1 MVALALKNRGLLPNN
16 YGTPTVPLRT
26 SPYSTNTTPRSYS
39 AMNIGGSPVGS
50 AANPGGQYSALNVMG
65 ANPGG
70 MGMSM
75 GAANP
80 GGMSMGAN
88 NPGGQ
93 YSALSAMKPN
103 APGGNQSYAKP
114 AFKTSQN
121 KPNVPPNQLGQ
132 NLLDFATSGGGQAFA
147 RGLLEASGYS
157 TTPVSFGQ
165 AVAQGMAYMNEADQT
180 EASRKQQE
188 FENKLLERQLEIQ
201 EKEALAAGETFK
213 QGFLEVPDGKGGTIK
228 QPVNISSTGKMTSI
242 GGSGGTNININ
253 DGTSKGY
260 EKVNE
265 KYAAEYIKWID
276 TGAYQV
282 ELENLSKLDESLE
295 TLENENVTGAIIGL
309 TPNAVLSVLNPEA
322 LNLQDNIRSIV
333 FQGLRATL
341 GAQFTERE
349 GNRLVEAAFN
359 PLLSE
364 EMNIVRLKRM
374 RERIKTMIESK
385 QSAVNY
391 FQNNNGSMQGYT
403 GRATFN
409 LDDAI
414 NQDNQSAIN
423 NGKDE
428 FLSSIYQVSDYKDIS
443 DEKLVE
449 YFQNAQPEE
458 QTFIIE
464 NAEAIG
470 LDLN

>member
-1 MVALALKNRGLLPNN
+1 L
-16 YGTPTVPLRT
+16 
-26 SPYSTNTTPRSYS
+26 
-39 AMNIGGSPVGS
+39 
-50 AANPGGQYSALNVMG
+50 
-65 ANPGG
+65 
-70 MGMSM
+70 
-75 GAANP
+75 
-80 GGMSMGAN
+80 
-88 NPGGQ
+88 
-93 YSALSAMKPN
+93 
-103 APGGNQSYAKP
+103 
-114 AFKTSQN
+114 
-121 KPNVPPNQLGQ
+121 
-132 NLLDFATSGGGQAFA
+132 A

-188 FENKLLERQLEIQ
+188 FENKLLERQLELQ
-201 EKEALAAGETFK
+201 EKEAAKPEGRFTQTLID
-213 QGFLEVPDGKGGTIK
+213 VPDGKGGTN
-228 QPVNISSTGKMTSI
+228 QQLVNISPDGKISTV
-242 GGSGGTNININ
+242 GGSSNTFNIG

>member
-1 MVALALKNRGLLPNN
+1 MVNINDIFMKNGIPVQSTKQNPN
-16 YGTPTVPLRT
+16 L
-26 SPYSTNTTPRSYS
+26 
-39 AMNIGGSPVGS
+39 I
-50 AANPGGQYSALNVMG
+50 NP
-65 ANPGG
+65 
-70 MGMSM
+70 
-75 GAANP
+75 
-80 GGMSMGAN
+80 
-88 NPGGQ
+88 
-93 YSALSAMKPN
+93 YSALSQNNNRFTALPAKE
-103 APGGNQSYAKP
+103 GGYTYAKP
-114 AFKTSQN
+114 VVKVGGKSFGISDAQKQQSQMLGN
-121 KPNVPPNQLGQ
+121 GQAPTPSTPTNATPNSLGQ
-132 NLLDFATSGGGQAFA
+132 NLLNFATSGRGGAFA
-147 RGLLEASGYS
+147 EGVGKKAGYSLMPISTGEVLASGLQSMNAYDAN
-157 TTPVSFGQ
+157 Q
-165 AVAQGMAYMNEADQT
+165 AT
-180 EASRKQQE
+180 LKQQD
-188 FENKLLERQLEIQ
+188 FQNSILERQLELQ
-201 EKEALAAGETFK
+201 EKEAAKPEGRFTQTLID
-213 QGFLEVPDGKGGTIK
+213 VPDGKGGTNK
-228 QPVNISSTGKMTSI
+228 QLVNISPDGKISTV
-242 GGSGGTNININ
+242 GGSGNTFNIG

-295 TLENENVTGAIIGL
+295 TLKNENVTGAIIGL
-309 TPNAVLSVLNPEA
+309 TPNAMLSVLNPEA

-364 EMNIVRLKRM
+364 EMNIIRLKRM

-391 FQNNNGSMQGYT
+391 FQNNNGTMQGYT

-409 LDDAI
+409 LDEAI

-464 NAEAIG
+464 NAKAIG

>member
-1 MVALALKNRGLLPNN
+1 MVNINDIFMKNGIPVQSTKQNPN
-16 YGTPTVPLRT
+16 L
-26 SPYSTNTTPRSYS
+26 
-39 AMNIGGSPVGS
+39 I
-50 AANPGGQYSALNVMG
+50 NP
-65 ANPGG
+65 
-70 MGMSM
+70 
-75 GAANP
+75 
-80 GGMSMGAN
+80 
-88 NPGGQ
+88 
-93 YSALSAMKPN
+93 YSALSQNNNRFTALPAKE
-103 APGGNQSYAKP
+103 GGYTYAKP
-114 AFKTSQN
+114 VVKVGGKSFGISDAQKQQSQMLGN
-121 KPNVPPNQLGQ
+121 GQAPTPSTPTNATPNSLGQ
-132 NLLDFATSGGGQAFA
+132 NLLNFATSGRGKAFGEGVGEKA
-147 RGLLEASGYS
+147 GYSLMPISTGEVLASGLKSMNAYDAN
-157 TTPVSFGQ
+157 Q
-165 AVAQGMAYMNEADQT
+165 AT
-180 EASRKQQE
+180 LKQQD
-188 FENKLLERQLEIQ
+188 FQNSILERQLKMQ
-201 EKEALAAGETFK
+201 ELEALKSGESFT

-228 QPVNISSTGKMTSI
+228 QPVNISSSGKMTSI
-242 GGSGGTNININ
+242 GGSGGTNINIG
-253 DGTSKGY
+253 DGNSKGY

-295 TLENENVTGAIIGL
+295 TLKNENVTGAIIGL
-309 TPNAVLSVLNPEA
+309 TPNAMLSVLNPEA

-364 EMNIVRLKRM
+364 EMNIIRLKRM
-374 RERIKTMIESK
+374 RERIKIMIESK

-391 FQNNNGSMQGYT
+391 FQNNNGTMQGYT

-414 NQDNQSAIN
+414 DQDNQSAIN

-464 NAEAIG
+464 NAKAIG
-470 LDLN
+470 LDLK

>member
-1 MVALALKNRGLLPNN
+1 MVNINDIFMKNGIPVQSTKQNPN
-16 YGTPTVPLRT
+16 L
-26 SPYSTNTTPRSYS
+26 
-39 AMNIGGSPVGS
+39 I
-50 AANPGGQYSALNVMG
+50 NP
-65 ANPGG
+65 
-70 MGMSM
+70 
-75 GAANP
+75 
-80 GGMSMGAN
+80 
-88 NPGGQ
+88 
-93 YSALSAMKPN
+93 YSALSQNNNRFTALPAKE
-103 APGGNQSYAKP
+103 GGYTYAKP
-114 AFKTSQN
+114 VVKVGGKSFGISDAQKQQSQMLGN
-121 KPNVPPNQLGQ
+121 GQAPTPSTPTNATPNSLGQ
-132 NLLDFATSGGGQAFA
+132 NLLNFATSGRGGAFA
-147 RGLLEASGYS
+147 EGVGKKAGYSLMPISTGEVLASGLQSMNAYDAN
-157 TTPVSFGQ
+157 Q
-165 AVAQGMAYMNEADQT
+165 AT
-180 EASRKQQE
+180 LKQQD
-188 FENKLLERQLEIQ
+188 FQNSILERQLELQ
-201 EKEALAAGETFK
+201 EKEAAKPKGRFTQTLID
-213 QGFLEVPDGKGGTIK
+213 VPDGKGGTNK
-228 QPVNISSTGKMTSI
+228 QLVNISPDGKISTV
-242 GGSGGTNININ
+242 GGSGNTFNIG

-295 TLENENVTGAIIGL
+295 TLKNENVTGAIIGL
-309 TPNAVLSVLNPEA
+309 TPNAMLSVLNPEA

-364 EMNIVRLKRM
+364 EMNIIRLKRM

-391 FQNNNGSMQGYT
+391 FQNNNGTMQGYT

-414 NQDNQSAIN
+414 DQDNQSAIN

-464 NAEAIG
+464 NAKAIG
-470 LDLN
+470 LDLK

>member
-1 MVALALKNRGLLPNN
+1 MVDINDIFMKNNVLPRS
-16 YGTPTVPLRT
+16 TVANPNFINQPQTRT
-26 SPYSTNTTPRSYS
+26 SPYSVLTTPKSRFTALPAKEGSYTLGQT
-39 AMNIGGSPVGS
+39 AQNQVANGMQQGGK
-50 AANPGGQYSALNVMG
+50 NM
-65 ANPGG
+65 
-70 MGMSM
+70 
-75 GAANP
+75 
-80 GGMSMGAN
+80 
-88 NPGGQ
+88 
-93 YSALSAMKPN
+93 
-103 APGGNQSYAKP
+103 YAKP

-132 NLLDFATSGGGQAFA
+132 NLLDFATSPQGRGLA

-188 FENKLLERQLEIQ
+188 FENKLLERQLELQ
-201 EKEALAAGETFK
+201 EKEAAKPEGRFTQTLID
-213 QGFLEVPDGKGGTIK
+213 VPDGKGGTNK
-228 QPVNISSTGKMTSI
+228 QLVNISPDGKISTV
-242 GGSGGTNININ
+242 GGSGNTFNIG

-295 TLENENVTGAIIGL
+295 TLKNENVTGAIIGL
-309 TPNAVLSVLNPEA
+309 TPNPVLSVFNPEA

-409 LDDAI
+409 LDEAI

-428 FLSSIYQVSDYKDIS
+428 FLSSIYQVSDYKDFS
-443 DEKLVE
+443 NEKFRE

-470 LDLN
+470 MDVN

>member
-1 MVALALKNRGLLPNN
+1 MVNINDIFMKNGIPVQSTKQNPN
-16 YGTPTVPLRT
+16 L
-26 SPYSTNTTPRSYS
+26 
-39 AMNIGGSPVGS
+39 I
-50 AANPGGQYSALNVMG
+50 NP
-65 ANPGG
+65 
-70 MGMSM
+70 
-75 GAANP
+75 
-80 GGMSMGAN
+80 
-88 NPGGQ
+88 
-93 YSALSAMKPN
+93 YSALSQNNNRFTALPAKE
-103 APGGNQSYAKP
+103 GGYTYAKP
-114 AFKTSQN
+114 VVKVGGKSFGISDAQKQQSQMLGN
-121 KPNVPPNQLGQ
+121 GQAPTPSTPTNATPNSLGQ
-132 NLLDFATSGGGQAFA
+132 NLLNFATSGRGKAFGEGVGKLA
-147 RGLLEASGYS
+147 GYS
-157 TTPVSFGQ
+157 TMPISTGEVLASGLQSMNAYDANQ
-165 AVAQGMAYMNEADQT
+165 AT
-180 EASRKQQE
+180 LKQQD
-188 FENKLLERQLEIQ
+188 FQNSILERQLELQ
-201 EKEALAAGETFK
+201 EKEATKPKGRFTQTLID
-213 QGFLEVPDGKGGTIK
+213 VPDGKGGTNK
-228 QPVNISSTGKMTSI
+228 QLVNISPDGKISTV
-242 GGSGGTNININ
+242 GGSGNTFNIG

-295 TLENENVTGAIIGL
+295 TLKNENVTGAIIGL
-309 TPNAVLSVLNPEA
+309 TPNAMLSVLNPEA

-364 EMNIVRLKRM
+364 EMNIIRLKRM

-391 FQNNNGSMQGYT
+391 FQNNNGTMQGYT

-409 LDDAI
+409 LDEAI

-464 NAEAIG
+464 NAKAIG

>member
-93 YSALSAMKPN
+93 YSALSSMKPN
-103 APGGNQSYAKP
+103 APGGNTVYAKP

-132 NLLDFATSGGGQAFA
+132 NLLDFATSPQGRGLA

-188 FENKLLERQLEIQ
+188 FENKLLERQLELQ
-201 EKEALAAGETFK
+201 EKEAAKPEGRFTQTLID
-213 QGFLEVPDGKGGTIK
+213 VPDGKGGTN
-228 QPVNISSTGKMTSI
+228 QQLVNISPDGKISTV
-242 GGSGGTNININ
+242 GGSSNTFNIG

>member
-1 MVALALKNRGLLPNN
+1 MVDINDIFMKNNVLPRS
-16 YGTPTVPLRT
+16 TVANPNFINQPQTRT
-26 SPYSTNTTPRSYS
+26 SPYSVLTTPKSRFTALPAKEGSYTLGQT
-39 AMNIGGSPVGS
+39 AQNQFARGMEQGGK
-50 AANPGGQYSALNVMG
+50 NM
-65 ANPGG
+65 
-70 MGMSM
+70 
-75 GAANP
+75 
-80 GGMSMGAN
+80 
-88 NPGGQ
+88 
-93 YSALSAMKPN
+93 
-103 APGGNQSYAKP
+103 YAKP

-132 NLLDFATSGGGQAFA
+132 NLLDFATSPQGRGLA

-188 FENKLLERQLEIQ
+188 FENKLLERQLELQ
-201 EKEALAAGETFK
+201 EKEAAKPEGRFTQTLID
-213 QGFLEVPDGKGGTIK
+213 VPDGKGGTNK
-228 QPVNISSTGKMTSI
+228 QLVNISPDGKISTV
-242 GGSGGTNININ
+242 GGSGNTFNIG

-295 TLENENVTGAIIGL
+295 TLKNENVTGAIIGL
-309 TPNAVLSVLNPEA
+309 TPNPVLSVFNPEA

-409 LDDAI
+409 LDEAI

-428 FLSSIYQVSDYKDIS
+428 FLSSIYQVSDYKDFS
-443 DEKLVE
+443 NEKFRE

-470 LDLN
+470 MDVN

>member
-1 MVALALKNRGLLPNN
+1 MVDINDILMNNNILPRS
-16 YGTPTVPLRT
+16 TVANPSYINQPQARNT
-26 SPYSTNTTPRSYS
+26 PYSVFTTPKSRFTALPAKEGSYTL
-39 AMNIGGSPVGS
+39 
-50 AANPGGQYSALNVMG
+50 GQT
-65 ANPGG
+65 
-70 MGMSM
+70 
-75 GAANP
+75 
-80 GGMSMGAN
+80 
-88 NPGGQ
+88 GQ
-93 YSALSAMKPN
+93 NQLASSIKPN
-103 APGGNQSYAKP
+103 APGGNTVYAKP
-114 AFKTSQN
+114 AFVKPQP
-121 KPNVPPNQLGQ
+121 KPNNTPPNQLGQ
-132 NLLDFATSGGGQAFA
+132 NLLNFTTSPQGRGLA

-188 FENKLLERQLEIQ
+188 FENKLLERQLELQ
-201 EKEALAAGETFK
+201 EKEAAKPEGRFTQTLID
-213 QGFLEVPDGKGGTIK
+213 VPDGKGGTN
-228 QPVNISSTGKMTSI
+228 QQLVNISPDGKISTV
-242 GGSGGTNININ
+242 GGSSNTFNIG

-409 LDDAI
+409 LDEAI

>member
-1 MVALALKNRGLLPNN
+1 MVDINDILMNNNVLPRS
-16 YGTPTVPLRT
+16 TVANPNFINQPQTRT
-26 SPYSTNTTPRSYS
+26 SPYSVLTTPKSRFTALPAREGSYTLGQT
-39 AMNIGGSPVGS
+39 AQNQFANGMQQGGK
-50 AANPGGQYSALNVMG
+50 NM
-65 ANPGG
+65 
-70 MGMSM
+70 
-75 GAANP
+75 
-80 GGMSMGAN
+80 
-88 NPGGQ
+88 
-93 YSALSAMKPN
+93 
-103 APGGNQSYAKP
+103 YAKP
-114 AFKTSQN
+114 AFVKPTKTS
-121 KPNVPPNQLGQ
+121 PTNVPPNQLGQ
-132 NLLDFATSGGGQAFA
+132 NLLNFTTSPQGRGLA

-165 AVAQGMAYMNEADQT
+165 AIAQGMAYMNEADQT

-188 FENKLLERQLEIQ
+188 FENKLLERQLELQ
-201 EKEALAAGETFK
+201 EKEAAKPEGRFTQTLID
-213 QGFLEVPDGKGGTIK
+213 VPDGKGGTNK
-228 QPVNISSTGKMTSI
+228 QLVNISPDGKISTV
-242 GGSGGTNININ
+242 GGSGNTFNIG

-295 TLENENVTGAIIGL
+295 TLKNENVTGAIIGL

>member
-1 MVALALKNRGLLPNN
+1 
-16 YGTPTVPLRT
+16 
-26 SPYSTNTTPRSYS
+26 
-39 AMNIGGSPVGS
+39 
-50 AANPGGQYSALNVMG
+50 
-65 ANPGG
+65 
-70 MGMSM
+70 
-75 GAANP
+75 
-80 GGMSMGAN
+80 
-88 NPGGQ
+88 
-93 YSALSAMKPN
+93 
-103 APGGNQSYAKP
+103 
-114 AFKTSQN
+114 
-121 KPNVPPNQLGQ
+121 
-132 NLLDFATSGGGQAFA
+132 
-147 RGLLEASGYS
+147 
-157 TTPVSFGQ
+157 
-165 AVAQGMAYMNEADQT
+165 
-180 EASRKQQE
+180 
-188 FENKLLERQLEIQ
+188 
-201 EKEALAAGETFK
+201 
-213 QGFLEVPDGKGGTIK
+213 
-228 QPVNISSTGKMTSI
+228 
-242 GGSGGTNININ
+242 
-253 DGTSKGY
+253 
-260 EKVNE
+260 
-265 KYAAEYIKWID
+265 
-276 TGAYQV
+276 
-282 ELENLSKLDESLE
+282 
-295 TLENENVTGAIIGL
+295 
-309 TPNAVLSVLNPEA
+309 VLSVLNPEA